1 MAIADRIH
9 ETNRLAFRP
18 DSSALVFAP
27 GPPQVGETGFPVAR
41 LLQCLRRAPWG
52 SLLFILLTSL
62 RCIAQGTQPIHY
74 EVDLRGPESHLV
86 QIIMDIPGAMPGT
99 EVQIPAWNNLYQI
112 RDFARNV
119 QGLDAR
125 CDGRPVEWGR
135 VDLNTWRGP
144 DCPCGHLEF
153 HYAVYAREAGPFSSI
168 LDSEHAFLNF
178 AMLLFYLPQERERPA
193 RVRMVLPQGWKFV
206 TLLAAEG
213 DEFSAPNY
221 DALVDSPV
229 EAGHFDEYTYT
240 QEFHS
245 PLSAPGSAA
254 KRATF
259 RVIVHAEPADYSRE
273 RLLESLQ
280 KITATETALM
290 QDLPFERYTFILH
303 FPREAAPSGGMEHR
317 DGTAITVP
325 ASVLRD
331 RDTYL
336 EDVVAHEFF
345 HAWNVK
351 RIRPQALE
359 PIDYIRG
366 NDTRDLWFC
375 EGVTSAYAELVLLRA
390 GLINRDRF
398 YARLA
403 AAIQGFEERA
413 ARRFQSVEASG
424 REAWFEKYPDYGRP
438 ERSISYYNKGE
449 LLGFLLDL
457 GMRNASH
464 NQAGLDD
471 LMRGLNRDFA
481 QQGRFYTLADIRAI
495 VAALAPSFGMDRFL
509 TDYVQGTRELDYT
522 TYLGYCGL
530 RLATTVAE
538 IPAPGFTL
546 SRNAAG
552 LAQVDS
558 VEEESSAQR
567 AGLQAGD
574 VLLGVDGEPLA
585 SGAEA
590 VLPRWRPGQV
600 VSLQLAREGQTQIL
614 KLNIGVT
621 HQVSY
626 RVEEDARAQPDQLR
640 VRDGWLKGETIP
652 AAGHRKP

>member
-1 MAIADRIH
+1 
-9 ETNRLAFRP
+9 
-18 DSSALVFAP
+18 
-27 GPPQVGETGFPVAR
+27 
-41 LLQCLRRAPWG
+41 
-52 SLLFILLTSL
+52 
-62 RCIAQGTQPIHY
+62 
-74 EVDLRGPESHLV
+74 
-86 QIIMDIPGAMPGT
+86 MDIPGAMPGT

>member
-1 MAIADRIH
+1 MAIPDQLH
-9 ETNRLAFRP
+9 ESSHLAVP
-18 DSSALVFAP
+18 LNSSALVFAP
-27 GPPQVGETGFPVAR
+27 GGT
-41 LLQCLRRAPWG
+41 LLL
-52 SLLFILLTSL
+52 ILLTSL
-62 RCIAQGTQPIHY
+62 RCMAQDTQPIHY
-74 EVDLRGPESHLV
+74 VVDLREPESHLV
-86 QIIMDIPGAMPGT
+86 QIIMDVPGAMPGT
-99 EVQIPAWNNLYQI
+99 EIQIPAWNDLYQI

-125 CDGRPVEWGR
+125 CDDRPAEWRR

-144 DCPCGHLEF
+144 DRPCVHLEF
-153 HYAVYAREAGPFSSI
+153 HYAVYAQEAGPFSSW
-168 LDSEHAFLNF
+168 LDSKHAFLNF

-193 RVRMVLPQGWKFV
+193 RVRILLPSGWKFA

-213 DEFSAPNY
+213 DEFSARNY

-229 EAGHFDEYTYT
+229 EAGHFNEYTYT

-259 RVIVHAEPADYSRE
+259 RVIVHAEPADYSPE
-273 RLLESLQ
+273 GLLECIQ

-290 QDLPFERYTFILH
+290 QDLPYERYTFILH
-303 FPREAAPSGGMEHR
+303 FPREAGPSGGMEHR

-325 ASVLRD
+325 ASLARD
-331 RDTYL
+331 RDTFL
-336 EDVVAHEFF
+336 DGVIAHEFF

-359 PIDYIRG
+359 PIDYIQG

-375 EGVTSAYAELVLLRA
+375 EGVTSTYAELALLRA

-398 YARLA
+398 YAHLA
-403 AAIQGFEERA
+403 AGIQGLEERA
-413 ARRFQSVEASG
+413 ARRFQSVETSG
-424 REAWFEKYPDYGRP
+424 REAWFEKYADYGRP

-471 LMRGLNRDFA
+471 VMRGLNRAFA
-481 QQGRFYTLADIRAI
+481 QQERFYTLADIRAI
-495 VAALAPSFGMDRFL
+495 VARLAPSFGMDRFL
-509 TDYVQGTRELDYT
+509 ADYVQGTQELDYA

-530 RLATTVAE
+530 RLATTATE
-538 IPAPGFTL
+538 IPAPGFEL
-546 SRNAAG
+546 SRNMEG

-590 VLPRWRPGQV
+590 ALPRWRSGQAV
-600 VSLQLAREGQTQIL
+600 VLQVTRGGQTQLL
-614 KLNIGVT
+614 KFSIGVT
-621 HQVSY
+621 RKVSY
-626 RVEEDARAQPDQLR
+626 RVEEDAQAQPDQLR
-640 VRDGWLKGETIP
+640 VRHGWLKGETAP
-652 AAGHRKP
+652 ADAQGKP